1 MADQNTS
8 GDFPKATSVSTPP
21 NPAKPNVPHYMTKYG
36 EPSSGKKPEIPPP
49 ANSPK
54 GTPAESLKFAT
65 AFYMGVPSF
74 VVKKC

>member
-8 GDFPKATSVSTPP
+8 GDFPKATSVSTPL

-36 EPSSGKKPEIPPP
+36 EPSSGKKPEAPPP

-54 GTPAESLKFAT
+54 GTPAESLK
-65 AFYMGVPSF
+65 SDLLL
-74 VVKKC
+74 